1 MSWLHSSWEK
11 KVPGLHYSLLMQ
23 VCENYLLNN
32 LQHIL
37 LLTAAP
43 WCAQLG
49 SWLLL
54 FLFLHA
60 LLEARSHL
68 LLRQH
73 SSFQVPA
80 STFLPTPASAAG
92 KGFRKLGR
100 SLLPPGHRLS
110 NKSMCE
116 KQNKTQTFPWVQSQ
130 LPFQTFGLGWGISKC
145 ETPCFSCNATEK
157 FLVPGSSKA
166 VTCNCLYLH
175 KSPEKHEPQT

>member
-43 WCAQLG
+43 WCAQVG
-49 SWLLL
+49 SWFLL
-54 FLFLHA
+54 FPFLRA

-116 KQNKTQTFPWVQSQ
+116 KQNKNTNISLSSEPTTISNFWAWMRDFEVRDTLLQ
-130 LPFQTFGLGWGISKC
+130 LQCHREVSRAWFQQ
-145 ETPCFSCNATEK
+145 
-157 FLVPGSSKA
+157 GSH
-166 VTCNCLYLH
+166 L
-175 KSPEKHEPQT
+175 